1 MNTALFDT
9 FAYIIGSN
17 FGKTYIVKKIS
28 PNKTLEGLVGGL
40 FSSIILGSLI
50 GLSLVPKNYWI
61 IVIFILGGLSAFFG
75 DLLISF
81 FKRQTGVKD
90 TGTILPGHGGILDR
104 IDSHLLATPLLI
116 IILFLLVSL

>member
-1 MNTALFDT
+1 MSFFLYGIIILNTALFDT

-50 GLSLVPKNYWI
+50 GLSLVHLS
-61 IVIFILGGLSAFFG
+61 FITYVETHSTAPQP
-75 DLLISF
+75 LIYRHVFDGRIKS
-81 FKRQTGVKD
+81 VKAV
-90 TGTILPGHGGILDR
+90 R
-104 IDSHLLATPLLI
+104 
-116 IILFLLVSL
+116 VK